1 MDVEVD
7 DAEIDNDEEII
18 DKNYDPDQVELKR
31 ETKYHYCW
39 INNLNRLLYDQNK
52 HKEKT
57 HFCDRCL
64 YGFTREDLLIK
75 HKEDCEGINKS
86 STRIEMQSKG
96 RDHIKFKNHKNQM
109 PIPYVIYADFE
120 STIKP
125 KTEQK
130 GDKSEIT
137 SEHEACGF
145 GYVVVKYDGKAEEPV
160 IYRGEYVAEVFLNHL
175 ECEVENINN
184 IFKHPKPLIITEQ
197 NIQDYDKA
205 THCWICKQEIN
216 KDKVRDHCHFTG
228 EYRGSAHK
236 SCNLKL
242 TIKPNKTK
250 IPVVFHNLK
259 GYDSHLI
266 MQKIHKGSGNITCI
280 ANNAEKYISFSIGQ
294 LKFLDITSL
303 WLLHWKN

>member
-1 MDVEVD
+1 MEVD
-7 DAEIDNDEEII
+7 DAEIHNEEEII

-39 INNLNRLLYDQNK
+39 IKNLNRLLYDQNK

-86 STRIEMQSKG
+86 STRIEMPSKG

-120 STIKP
+120 STIDP

-145 GYVVVKYDGKAEEPV
+145 GYVVVRYDGKAEEPV
-160 IYRGEYVAEVFLNHL
+160 IYRGEDVAEVFLNHL

-184 IFKHPKPLIITEQ
+184 IFKHPKPPIMTEQ
-197 NIQDYDKA
+197 NIQDYDKT

-216 KDKVRDHCHFTG
+216 KDKVRDHCHCHFTG
-228 EYRGSAHK
+228 E
-236 SCNLKL
+236 
-242 TIKPNKTK
+242 
-250 IPVVFHNLK
+250 
-259 GYDSHLI
+259 
-266 MQKIHKGSGNITCI
+266 
-280 ANNAEKYISFSIGQ
+280 
-294 LKFLDITSL
+294 
-303 WLLHWKN
+303 